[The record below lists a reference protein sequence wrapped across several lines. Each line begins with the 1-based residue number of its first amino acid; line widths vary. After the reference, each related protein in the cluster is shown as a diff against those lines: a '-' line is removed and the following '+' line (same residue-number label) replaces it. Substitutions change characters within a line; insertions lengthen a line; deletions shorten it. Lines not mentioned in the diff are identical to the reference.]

1 MTPPHNNP
9 QGTTGSDG
17 KQPIVIRPAVIRFA
31 EHMEIVLRRNDK
43 KKSWENCTY
52 EYLLNGIERETK
64 ELRECF
70 WYPDGRSELFGIVG
84 DDFLVSNRFTE
95 DQVLSEC
102 ADVANF
108 AMMVF
113 DVLMQREYKNGC
125 ASHTSA
131 PAPDTKVDNFK
142 RLAEEHHKLC
152 IEIHNFDNH
161 IHDVIQKGI
170 RICESKYE
178 GEDSINCCN
187 CGVPTTD
194 DGEPDCNE
202 CAFSEQHDTA
212 IRAEA
217 AKAEREDVL
226 KELTEKFSELRHEGW
241 NLWKGQEAIDE
252 LLGKQPNPCEENGC
266 TDIENCD
273 EICDNRRIY
282 SPVQVAEK
290 VKAARE
296 QDIKILEDYRNS
308 LDYPDCPPGD
318 TIKRLIQS
326 LRQPEPQ
333 QEGRR

>member
-9 QGTTGSDG
+9 QGTTGSEHPARKPQQEYIITEEQLHSLEVCGGNTDCDG
-17 KQPIVIRPAVIRFA
+17 CEYSAPGFRCTPGMVASDIRSR
-31 EHMEIVLRRNDK
+31 
-43 KKSWENCTY
+43 T
-52 EYLLNGIERETK
+52 
-64 ELRECF
+64 
-70 WYPDGRSELFGIVG
+70 
-84 DDFLVSNRFTE
+84 
-95 DQVLSEC
+95 
-102 ADVANF
+102 
-108 AMMVF
+108 
-113 DVLMQREYKNGC
+113 
-125 ASHTSA
+125 HTSA

>member
-1 MTPPHNNP
+1 
-9 QGTTGSDG
+9 
-17 KQPIVIRPAVIRFA
+17 
-31 EHMEIVLRRNDK
+31 MEIVLRRNDK

-217 AKAEREDVL
+217 AKAA
-226 KELTEKFSELRHEGW
+226 TENMLDAVIA
-241 NLWKGQEAIDE
+241 WKRKHGYWFTVDSISGEKRYHFEPDRF
-252 LLGKQPNPCEENGC
+252 EEF
-266 TDIENCD
+266 IE
-273 EICDNRRIY
+273 
-282 SPVQVAEK
+282 
-290 VKAARE
+290 
-296 QDIKILEDYRNS
+296 
-308 LDYPDCPPGD
+308 
-318 TIKRLIQS
+318 S
-326 LRQPEPQ
+326 LRQ
-333 QEGRR
+333 QESKPAKAEAPANSRKE